1 MFTEYQE
8 DERYSAYVELSLK
21 TGSEAIDYTEVAKTE
36 KLKPVELEMRKM
48 ENILDSVVSE
58 LDYMKEREE
67 ALRDTNGI
75 L

>member
-1 MFTEYQE
+1 
-8 DERYSAYVELSLK
+8 LK
-21 TGSEAIDYTEVAKTE
+21 TGSEAIDYNEVAKTE